1 MAFLAQAFVIG
12 LAGISVGAFFL
23 TLEVNKQLWL
33 VAAVCVGLYRIVT
46 TPRSEPHLR
55 GPLGNLSAGRL
66 AEVTT

>member
-46 TPRSEPHLR
+46 TRPAEPHLR